1 VTQLRSP
8 IILRLTIWF
17 LVLSLIPIGV
27 VFAFVQN
34 QVRNNIITTQL
45 EIMRDHARI
54 YSARMQTEPG
64 KEQFFAEDMM
74 NTANGDTFFLIARN
88 GTYVAHS
95 NPEKIGRSALEDFDV
110 DTLQKLLARETTTI
124 IDNKNGILI
133 GSYRTTLIE
142 ALAVSVGNINDK
154 TVELTKLTNT
164 ILLQLFLALILVI
177 IGSGIA
183 VLSILRPLVKLAKY
197 ATEVSNGNFDTK
209 FDDRKL
215 SGELA
220 ILSSSI
226 KSLTTSAQSSIL
238 ALETRVEDRTS
249 ELEHRSSLLKAVA
262 DVGKAITS
270 FRSLSELL
278 EQTAFLIN
286 ENFGYYHIGIFL
298 LDEHKEYAVLTA
310 TNSEG
315 GLRMIENGHQ
325 LKINE
330 ASIVGYTT
338 LNARARIALD
348 VGEDAV
354 YFDNPELPGTRSEMA
369 LPLVVGGQILG
380 ALDVQSTESQA
391 FSEED
396 IATLQILAEQL
407 AVAIQNVNLFNETEK
422 ALEAART
429 VYGEISREAW
439 SKILHNQPRIGY
451 LATPPGT
458 VQMHSETLEPNLAKA
473 FETGNVVLA
482 GDNLTISIPI
492 KVRGQSIGAIRLKKS
507 EIAEAWTQDETNLAL
522 ALSDQLSGALE
533 SARLYRES
541 QQRAARESL
550 VSDISARI
558 SAASHTDAILRETVQ
573 ELGQTLGKASV
584 TFQLLDHPNGQK
596 QAKSGVVNVLNGQDK
611 RSETPNG
618 TKKAKE

>member
-1 VTQLRSP
+1 MTQLRSP

-45 EIMRDHARI
+45 EIMRDHAHI

-74 NTANGDTFFLIARN
+74 NTANGDTFFLIASN

>member
-1 VTQLRSP
+1 
-8 IILRLTIWF
+8 LRLTIWF

-45 EIMRDHARI
+45 EIMRDHAHI

-74 NTANGDTFFLIARN
+74 NTANGDTFFLIASN

-439 SKILHNQPRIGY
+439 SKILRNQPRIGY

>member
-1 VTQLRSP
+1 MTQLRSP

-45 EIMRDHARI
+45 EIMRDHAHI

-74 NTANGDTFFLIARN
+74 NTANGDTFFLIASN

-439 SKILHNQPRIGY
+439 SKILRNQPRIGY

>member
-45 EIMRDHARI
+45 EIMRDHAHI

-74 NTANGDTFFLIARN
+74 NTANGDTFFLIASN

-439 SKILHNQPRIGY
+439 SKILRNQPRIGY